1 MRRSVLVLAAFT
13 SLTLLLSLTLDAAT
27 ARAQFARGLGTVQG
41 TVLDAHGKPVP
52 EASVTIQTS
61 DGLKPHATHTDSS
74 GHYEF
79 VRYDAGQY
87 DLRAYSKGQFSDWSK
102 HIVIRPKKTTD
113 GNAARRSSPDQIL
126 LSRWST
132 FARTSFALL
141 SFEASVIHVAA
152 QPSGPL
158 SWRGARGRSRL
169 GWRHRLG
176 RSRLR

>member
-1 MRRSVLVLAAFT
+1 MRRHADGPRKIALSNILGCTMKRSVLVLAVFT
-13 SLTLLLSLTLDAAT
+13 SPTLLLSLTFDAAT
-27 ARAQFARGLGTVQG
+27 ARAQFARGVGTVQG

-79 VRYDAGQY
+79 ARYDAGQY

-113 GNAARRSSPDQIL
+113 VTLRMPPE
-126 LSRWST
+126 ST
-132 FARTSFALL
+132 EKVNVTSN
-141 SFEASVIHVAA
+141 
-152 QPSGPL
+152 P
-158 SWRGARGRSRL
+158 
-169 GWRHRLG
+169 
-176 RSRLR
+176 

>member
-1 MRRSVLVLAAFT
+1 MKRTVLVLTIFALLVLLV
-13 SLTLLLSLTLDAAT
+13 SLTFGAT
-27 ARAQFARGLGTVQG
+27 AARAQFARGLGTVQG

-79 VRYDAGQY
+79 ARYDAGQY

-113 GNAARRSSPDQIL
+113 VTLHMPPE
-126 LSRWST
+126 ST
-132 FARTSFALL
+132 EKVNITSN
-141 SFEASVIHVAA
+141 
-152 QPSGPL
+152 P
-158 SWRGARGRSRL
+158 
-169 GWRHRLG
+169 
-176 RSRLR
+176 